1 MAGLNSPLRDH
12 SQSDG
17 QGVGL
22 GASSAPAIEA
32 AAVCKRYGKVRAL
45 NNVSLT
51 IACGEVFGLLGPNG
65 SGKTTFLR
73 TLCGYLAPSSGSI
86 RVFGHDVVSDAMAAR
101 TQIGYAPESAAL
113 YRHMRVGE
121 FLRFAARLRGVA
133 KGRVNE
139 AVDRVAEMVA
149 ITDRL
154 NTPIPALSRGY
165 RQRVGIAQALVHSPQ
180 LVVLDEP
187 TNGLDPRQIIE
198 TRELIRRLAGHHTVL
213 MSSHILSEVHKVA
226 DRVAVLLDG
235 ELKGVR
241 TMAET
246 PDLEGWFLS
255 LA

>member
-1 MAGLNSPLRDH
+1 MK
-12 SQSDG
+12 
-17 QGVGL
+17 
-22 GASSAPAIEA
+22 ASAPILESRSLDNAQVPAIEA
-32 AAVCKRYGKVRAL
+32 NVVCKRYGKVRAL
-45 NNVSLT
+45 SDFSLT
-51 IACGEVFGLLGPNG
+51 ISPGEVFGLLGPNG

-86 RVFGHDVVSDAMAAR
+86 RVFGHDVVKDAMAAR

-121 FLRFAARLRGVA
+121 FLRFVARLRGV
-133 KGRVNE
+133 KNNQVND
-139 AVDRVAEMVA
+139 AVERVAEMVA
-149 ITDRL
+149 IKDRL

-165 RQRVGIAQALVHSPQ
+165 RQRVGIAQALVHTPR

-198 TRELIRRLAGHHTVL
+198 TRELIRRLAGQHTVL
-213 MSSHILSEVHKVA
+213 LSSHILSEVHKVA

-246 PDLEGWFLS
+246 PDLESWFLS